1 VTRDANPWSVS
12 SEQSAHADELELQ
25 DRIVVG
31 GSGDAKPTESET
43 EREFEVVG
51 IIEDSD
57 SGTRYAICYCEPADE
72 FIVTSKT
79 GALVEDETLAQE
91 ILNDFLD
98 QAADAVAEDQQ

>member
-1 VTRDANPWSVS
+1 MG
-12 SEQSAHADELELQ
+12 SEQPAQADELELQ
-25 DRIVVG
+25 DRIVVAG
-31 GSGDAKPTESET
+31 PGVGTSSDREV

-57 SGTRYAICYCEPADE
+57 SGTRYAVCYCEPADE

-79 GALVEDETLAQE
+79 GALIEDETLAQE

-98 QAADAVAEDQQ
+98 QAADAVAEEEK

>member
-1 VTRDANPWSVS
+1 MS

-25 DRIVVG
+25 DRIVVA
-31 GSGDAKPTESET
+31 GSGDGKATNSAA

-57 SGTRYAICYCEPADE
+57 SGTRYAVCYCEPADE

>member
-1 VTRDANPWSVS
+1 MS

-25 DRIVVG
+25 DRIVVA
-31 GSGDAKPTESET
+31 GSVDGQATNSAA

-57 SGTRYAICYCEPADE
+57 SGTRYAVCYCEPADE

-79 GALVEDETLAQE
+79 GALVEDEALAQE

>member
-1 VTRDANPWSVS
+1 MVA
-12 SEQSAHADELELQ
+12 
-25 DRIVVG
+25 G
-31 GSGDAKPTESET
+31 FGDVRPPDSDSN
-43 EREFEVVG
+43 REFEVVG